1 MSLADSKFI
10 YFVCS
15 LILLCV
21 LFLVRLVESGSIVKF
36 LPGFSGPL
44 PFKLETGY
52 VSVGETELFYLFVE
66 SQGKPLQDPV
76 MVYLIG
82 GPGCSALNGFLFQTG
97 PLHFKLT
104 DYEGGLPTLELYPY
118 TWTKTASIIY
128 LDLPVGSGYSY
139 SNSSEEYSASDLLSA
154 NQTYMFMRQWLDDHP
169 KFITNRFFI
178 ATDSYSGVIAPI
190 IAQEILN
197 GNKAGLK
204 PKISLVGII
213 SGSPHTDSM
222 LEDNS
227 KIPMAYQLAL
237 LSDGLYK
244 SAKKSCHGDYIDVD
258 SSNVECLEDLKVISE
273 CLELINDE
281 MVLSPKCA
289 TVSPTPNG
297 GLLLPSSRERD
308 YWCKNFDYLLSD
320 IWANDESVQRALHV
334 REGTIKEWYRCNL
347 NLSENI
353 YTYDVSSSIDYHRN
367 LTSTGLQILL
377 YTGDHD
383 LVVPHISTE
392 YWISTLNLTV
402 DEDWRPWFVDG
413 QIAGFTLK
421 YTNYGYRLTY
431 ATLKGS
437 GHSPT
442 EWMGMQVHEMFERW
456 IHFYPL

>member
-1 MSLADSKFI
+1 MSRLGMLEVFDRMPESK
-10 YFVCS
+10 
-15 LILLCV
+15 LKP
-21 LFLVRLVESGSIVKF
+21 VESGSIVKY

-66 SQGKPLQDPV
+66 SQGKPLQDPL

-97 PLHFKLT
+97 PLHFNLT

-118 TWTKTASIIY
+118 AWTKTANIIY
-128 LDLPVGSGYSY
+128 LDLPVGTGYSY

-154 NQTYMFMRQWLDDHP
+154 NQTYLFMRKWLDDHP
-169 KFITNRFFI
+169 KFKTNRFFI
-178 ATDSYSGVIAPI
+178 TTDSYSGVIAPI

-197 GNKAGLK
+197 GNEAGLK
-204 PKISLVGII
+204 PRISLVGII
-213 SGSPHTDSM
+213 SGSPHTNSM
-222 LEDNS
+222 LEDNA
-227 KIPMAYQLAL
+227 KIPQAYRLAL

-244 SAKKSCHGDYIDVD
+244 SAKKSCNGDYIDVD

-273 CLELINDE
+273 
-281 MVLSPKCA
+281 
-289 TVSPTPNG
+289 
-297 GLLLPSSRERD
+297 
-308 YWCKNFDYLLSD
+308 NFGYLLSD

-334 REGTIKEWYRCNL
+334 REGTIKRWYRCNV
-347 NLSENI
+347 NLSDNI

-367 LTSTGLQILL
+367 LTSTGLQLLL
-377 YTGDHD
+377 YTADHD

-431 ATLKGS
+431 ATVKGS

-442 EWMGMQVHEMFERW
+442 EWMGKQSHEMFERW